1 MATKKYNLFHS
12 YSGMIIDEFKDEVE
26 NKKNLNKLLTL
37 QSEIFFRIIRPER
50 EAKEVREDIKQNIDN
65 KIDDVAKVV
74 NLYMDYKED
83 KISKDKFLN
92 SLEPGKALNDIK
104 SEMKNKPQEL
114 DLDKKDQGENIK
126 VENKNNI
133 KRNK

>member
-1 MATKKYNLFHS
+1 MTTEKYNLFHS
-12 YSGMIIDEFKDEVE
+12 YSGMIIDEFKDEVQD
-26 NKKNLNKLLTL
+26 KQNLNKLLLL
-37 QSEIFFRIIRPER
+37 QSEIFFRIIRPDR
-50 EAKEVREDIKQNIDN
+50 EEKEVRENIKQDIDK
-65 KIDDVAKVV
+65 KIDEVANVV

-104 SEMKNKPQEL
+104 AEMQNKPQAQN
-114 DLDKKDQGENIK
+114 KKDLEQELHQDKNI
-126 VENKNNI
+126 I